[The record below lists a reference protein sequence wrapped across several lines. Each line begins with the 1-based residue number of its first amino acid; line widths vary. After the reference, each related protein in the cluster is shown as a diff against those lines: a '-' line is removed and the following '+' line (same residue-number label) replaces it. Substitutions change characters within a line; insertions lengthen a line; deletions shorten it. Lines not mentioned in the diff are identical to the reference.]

1 MKFFV
6 NTSEGKR
13 KQVLLLKKKERE
25 SMLNNSNQEP
35 MIPLTDEE
43 FAAIRKT
50 IQAEATKLIVDFKSR
65 GLLPA
70 HLIATAGVLLTTLTQ
85 IPEIERVVV
94 PITAYSMQA
103 IGGLNREK
111 ARKVSIN

>member
-13 KQVLLLKKKERE
+13 KQVLLLKKKEGE

-35 MIPLTDEE
+35 MTPLTDEE
-43 FAAIRKT
+43 FIAIRKA
-50 IQAEATKLIVDFKSR
+50 IQAEAVKLIGDFKSR
-65 GLLPA
+65 GFSPA
-70 HLIATAGVLLTTLTQ
+70 HLIATASVLLTTL
-85 IPEIERVVV
+85 IPLPEVSCMT
-94 PITAYSMQA
+94 ITIAATAMQA
-103 IGGLNREK
+103 IGEIERKK